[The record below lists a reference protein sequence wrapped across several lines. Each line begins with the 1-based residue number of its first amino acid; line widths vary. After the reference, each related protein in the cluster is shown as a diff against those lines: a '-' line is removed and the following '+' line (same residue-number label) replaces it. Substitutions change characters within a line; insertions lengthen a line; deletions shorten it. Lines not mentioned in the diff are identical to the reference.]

1 MVTGSVHLLKLSKYL
16 VTKWNVNAEWNYF
29 SVSEG
34 YESMF
39 LNWLQWYKRLKLDM
53 EVILIA
59 EDRYIEEKYAKDKF
73 VTMIYHDFQ
82 QVVSTIQEN

>member
-1 MVTGSVHLLKLSKYL
+1 
-16 VTKWNVNAEWNYF
+16 
-29 SVSEG
+29 
-34 YESMF
+34 MF

-82 QVVSTIQEN
+82 QVGSTI

>member
-1 MVTGSVHLLKLSKYL
+1 
-16 VTKWNVNAEWNYF
+16 
-29 SVSEG
+29 
-34 YESMF
+34 MF

>member
-1 MVTGSVHLLKLSKYL
+1 
-16 VTKWNVNAEWNYF
+16 
-29 SVSEG
+29 
-34 YESMF
+34 
-39 LNWLQWYKRLKLDM
+39 M

-82 QVVSTIQEN
+82 QVGSTIQEN